1 MQYRPLGKT
10 GLSISEIGVGCGG
23 TSGLM
28 GRGTPEQR
36 REVVARALEL
46 GINYFD
52 TAPAYDGTRSE
63 TGLGETLKEL
73 GARAIIGTKV
83 RLEPSQLSDIPAAV
97 ATSVEGSLRRLQVE
111 TIDLIQVHNRPALEL
126 RRWDHDALG
135 IQELLGPRG
144 VVESMER
151 LREQGKVRHIGFTAI
166 GEVPAFDALL
176 ESDRLETV
184 QSYFNL
190 LNPSAGMH
198 VPVGFRGADYG
209 TVIDRAGARGM
220 GVLVIRAL
228 AAGALTSL
236 SSLHP
241 LAGGWSQRA
250 AHEVEADRVRAHAL
264 SWLLEGTNDSITQVA
279 LRFALTK
286 PETSTVLVGFS
297 DVDQVDEA
305 CAASG
310 KPPIPSEHL
319 EKLSGFYFAD

>member
-1 MQYRPLGKT
+1 MRYRPLGST
-10 GLSISEIGVGCGG
+10 GVSISEIGVGCGG

-28 GRGTPEQR
+28 GRGSAEQR
-36 REVVARALEL
+36 RAVVSRALEL

-73 GARAIIGTKV
+73 GARPIIGTKV
-83 RLEPSQLSDIPAAV
+83 RLEPSDLVDIPGAV
-97 ATSVEGSLRRLQVE
+97 TKSVEDSLRRLQVE
-111 TIDLIQVHNRPALEL
+111 TIDLLQVHNRPGMAL
-126 RRWDHDALG
+126 RAWDHDVLG
-135 IQELLGPRG
+135 VNELLGPRG
-144 VVESMER
+144 VVETLER
-151 LREQGKVRHIGFTAI
+151 LREQGKIQHIGFTAI
-166 GEVPAFDALL
+166 GEVTAFDALV
-176 ESDRLETV
+176 ESGRLEAV

-209 TVIDRAGARGM
+209 MIIERAGAKGL

-236 SSLHP
+236 TALHP

-250 AHEVEADRVRAHAL
+250 SHEVEADRARARSL
-264 SWLLEGTNDSITQVA
+264 SWLLEGTDDTISQVA

-297 DVDQVDEA
+297 DVSQVDEA
-305 CAASG
+305 CAVSG
-310 KPPIPSEHL
+310 KPPIPPEHL
-319 EKLSGFYFAD
+319 EKLKGFYFAD

>member
-1 MQYRPLGKT
+1 MQYRPLGST
-10 GLSISEIGVGCGG
+10 GMSISEIGVGCGG

-28 GRGTPEQR
+28 GRGTAEQR
-36 REVVARALEL
+36 REVVSRALEL

-73 GARAIIGTKV
+73 GARPIIGTKV
-83 RLEPSQLSDIPAAV
+83 RLEPSDLDDIPRAV
-97 ATSVEGSLRRLQVE
+97 AESVEGSLRRLQVD
-111 TIDLIQVHNRPALEL
+111 TIDLLQIHNRPGLEL
-126 RRWDHDALG
+126 RPWDHDVLG
-135 IQELLGPRG
+135 LKELLGPNG

-151 LREQGKVRHIGFTAI
+151 LREQGKVRHLGFTAI
-166 GEVPAFDALL
+166 GEVGAFNALVDSGRL
-176 ESDRLETV
+176 ESV

-209 TVIDRAGARGM
+209 TIIDRAGARGL
-220 GVLVIRAL
+220 GVLAIRPL

-236 SSLHP
+236 TSLHP

-250 AHEVEADRVRAHAL
+250 AHEVEADRIRARSL
-264 SWLLEGTNDSITQVA
+264 SWLLEGTDDSITQVA

-286 PETSTVLVGFS
+286 PETSSVLVGFS
-297 DVDQVDEA
+297 DVQQVDEA
-305 CAASG
+305 CSVPG
-310 KPPIPSEHL
+310 KPPIPPEHL
-319 EKLSGFYFAD
+319 AKLAGFYFAD

>member
-1 MQYRPLGKT
+1 MLYRTLGTT
-10 GLSISEIGVGCGG
+10 GLEISEIGVGCGG

-28 GRGTPEQR
+28 GRGTPAQR
-36 REVVARALEL
+36 RQVVARALEL

-73 GARAIIGTKV
+73 GARPLIGTKV
-83 RLEPSQLSDIPAAV
+83 RLEPHDLEDIPRAV
-97 ATSVEGSLRRLQVE
+97 AESVEGSLRRLQVD
-111 TIDLIQVHNRPALEL
+111 TIDLLQIHNRPGVEL
-126 RRWDHDALG
+126 RPWDPDVLG
-135 IQELLGPRG
+135 LHELLGPRG

-166 GEVPAFDALL
+166 GEVPAFNALVD
-176 ESDRLETV
+176 SGRMETV

-209 TVIDRAGARGM
+209 TIIDRAGERGL
-220 GVLVIRAL
+220 GVLAIRSL

-236 SSLHP
+236 TSLHP
-241 LAGGWSQRA
+241 LAGGWSQRGS
-250 AHEVEADRVRAHAL
+250 HEVEADRVRARAL
-264 SWLLEGTNDSITQVA
+264 SWLLDGTQDSLTQVA

-286 PETSTVLVGFS
+286 PQTSSVLVGFS
-297 DVDQVDEA
+297 DVPQVDEA
-305 CAASG
+305 CAVSG
-310 KPPIPSEHL
+310 KPPIPPEHL
-319 EKLSGFYFAD
+319 EKLAGFYFAD